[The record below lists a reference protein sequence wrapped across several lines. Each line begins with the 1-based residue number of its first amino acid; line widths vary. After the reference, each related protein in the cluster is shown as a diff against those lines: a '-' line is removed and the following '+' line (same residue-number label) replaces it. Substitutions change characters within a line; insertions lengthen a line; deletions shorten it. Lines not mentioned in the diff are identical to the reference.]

1 MGRLVALSIVA
12 AAVYVQTLPELPD
25 RLLLIILSAMG
36 VLWLAIQLLFVRF
49 RQYRWSGVTVRVS
62 VLLCAFTLS
71 LTWSSWRAEFRLR
84 DQLSAEKENVVS
96 RVTFLVN
103 GLVQD
108 QGDSLRFDA
117 IVQKDAKND
126 ALASGIPQ
134 HIQVVWR
141 KSLPEQQ
148 PLEVRPGQQW
158 RAALIFKRPRGALNP
173 HGFDYEAHLLSRNIR
188 AIGRVRGHP
197 VLLSEDGFHSMQVVV
212 SLARQKLRSAMRRY
226 VGDMT
231 YGAVLIALAIGD
243 QDSVRTEHWNIFNKT
258 GITHLVSI
266 SGSHVTMLAAFGG
279 LSMLCLWK
287 RLRWRER
294 ALGEHIPAKVM
305 AGVAALVVA
314 WLYCLLAG
322 WGVPARRTFFML
334 LVSGLAMMAR
344 LPIKASGVLCLAAA
358 VVTVIDPWSPVS
370 SGFWLSF
377 GAVAILFFV
386 GSQAES
392 IQSESVSRRVRFW
405 QILRESARLQWLITL
420 AMLPALAFLFQ
431 QISLSSPLANA
442 VAIPIVTFIVTP
454 FALLTALIACV
465 PDLSAIAT
473 ITAWIAHVAFDG
485 CMIPVS
491 WLAHASWS
499 SFSVAAMPLWTL
511 VLSVLGVCWALQPPG
526 VPLRWVGWTL
536 LLPALSWQPQR
547 LPNGGW
553 WLSALDVGQGSAIL
567 VQTRHHALLFDTG
580 PKVGSSDAGQ
590 RVVVPAM
597 RALGVRKLDALVIS
611 HSDMD
616 HAGGLPGILK
626 EMSVEHV
633 FSSFDLESWLSKNP
647 QTAST
652 VASRSRPNMVTSC
665 VAGYVWDWDGVRF
678 SFLHPQEESVE
689 LFKNQNSIQL
699 KKKVRINKI
708 RTNTQSCVLHIQGT
722 HHSALLT
729 GDIGTKQE
737 EAILQRSSTALATSK
752 DRTHKNN
759 LRRSFADVVLVGHH
773 GSLTSSSQAFVRF
786 LGASHAIA
794 QAGYLNRFSHPAQ
807 EVQQRWLS
815 ARARFWR
822 TDIHGAVTVE
832 SSLEGLNV
840 QSESFRRKRY
850 WHERD

>member
-12 AAVYVQTLPELPD
+12 AAVYLQTLPRLPD
-25 RLLLIILSAMG
+25 RLLLIVLSG
-36 VLWLAIQLLFVRF
+36 LFFLWTAIQFLIVCIRPNG
-49 RQYRWSGVTVRVS
+49 WSVLVARVS
-62 VLLCAFTLS
+62 VLLCAFVLS
-71 LTWSSWRAEFRLR
+71 LTWSSWRAELRLNDR
-84 DQLSAEKENVVS
+84 LSVEQENVVS

-117 IVQKDAKND
+117 IVQKEAKND

-134 HIQVVWR
+134 HIQIVWR

-158 RAALIFKRPRGALNP
+158 RAALILKRPRGAMNP
-173 HGFDYEAHLLSRNIR
+173 HGFDYEAHLLSRNVR
-188 AIGRVRGHP
+188 AIGRVRGRP
-197 VLLSEDGFHSMQVVV
+197 VLISENGFHSMQVIV
-212 SLARQKLRSAMRRY
+212 SLARQKLRGAMRRH

-279 LSMLCLWK
+279 LSMLWLWK

-294 ALGEHIPAKVM
+294 AFGERIPAKVM
-305 AGVAALVVA
+305 AGVAALGVA

-386 GSQAES
+386 GTQAES
-392 IQSESVSRRVRFW
+392 IQTESVSRPIRFW
-405 QILRESARLQWLITL
+405 EILRESARLQWLITL

-431 QISLSSPLANA
+431 QVSISSPLANA
-442 VAIPIVTFIVTP
+442 VAIPVVTFIVTP
-454 FALLTALIACV
+454 FALLTAVIACV
-465 PDLSAIAT
+465 PGMSAIASM
-473 ITAWIAHVAFDG
+473 TAWIAHVAFDG

-499 SFSVAAMPLWTL
+499 SFAVAAMPFWTL
-511 VLSVLGVCWALQPPG
+511 VLSVLGVSWALQPPG
-526 VPLRWVGWTL
+526 IPLRWVGWTL

-547 LPNGGW
+547 VPNGGW
-553 WLSALDVGQGSAIL
+553 QLSALDVGQGSAIL
-567 VQTRHHALLFDTG
+567 VKTRRHALLFDTG

-590 RVVVPAM
+590 RVVAPVM
-597 RALGVRKLDALVIS
+597 RALGVRKLDAMVIS

-616 HAGGLPGILK
+616 HAGGLPGLLK

-633 FSSFDLESWLSKNP
+633 FSSFHLESWLSKIQ

-652 VASRSRPNMVTSC
+652 VDAQPRPNAMSSC
-665 VAGYVWDWDGVRF
+665 VAGYTWYWDGVRF
-678 SFLHPQEESVE
+678 SFLHPQDESADV
-689 LFKNQNSIQL
+689 FKNKNSIMQ
-699 KKKVRINKI
+699 KKKVLAKKI

-729 GDIGTKQE
+729 GDIGIKQE
-737 EAILQRSSTALATSK
+737 GEILQRVNSALTSPA
-752 DRTHKNN
+752 DLTLKNN
-759 LRRSFADVVLVGHH
+759 ASRAFADVVLVAHH
-773 GSLTSSSQAFVRF
+773 GSLTSSSPSFVSF

-807 EVQQRWLS
+807 EVQKRWLS
-815 ARARFWR
+815 AHARFWR
-822 TDIHGAVTVE
+822 TDVHGAVTAQ

-840 QSESFRRKRY
+840 HSESFRRKRY

>member
-12 AAVYVQTLPELPD
+12 AAVYLQTLSVLPE
-25 RLLLIILSAMG
+25 RLMLFGLSAMC
-36 VLWLAIQLLFVRF
+36 VLWVALQFLFVRLWPN
-49 RQYRWSGVTVRVS
+49 RWHVLIARTS

-71 LTWSSWRAEFRLR
+71 LTWSSWRAEFRLNDR
-84 DQLSAEKENVVS
+84 LFTEHENVVS

-117 IVQKDAKND
+117 IVQTKANND
-126 ALASGIPQ
+126 LPVSGIPR

-141 KSLPEQQ
+141 KPLPEQQ
-148 PLEVRPGQQW
+148 PLEIRPGQQW

-188 AIGRVRGHP
+188 AIGRIRGRP
-197 VLLSEDGFHSMQVVV
+197 VLMSEDGLHSMQVIV
-212 SLARQKLRSAMRRY
+212 SLARQKLRSEMRRH
-226 VGDMT
+226 VGEMT

-279 LSMLCLWK
+279 LSMLWLWK
-287 RLRWRER
+287 RLRWRDR

-305 AGVAALVVA
+305 AGIAALVVA

-344 LPIKASGVLCLAAA
+344 LPIKATDVLCLAAA

-392 IQSESVSRRVRFW
+392 IQTASVSRCIRFW
-405 QILRESARLQWLITL
+405 QIFKESARLQWLITL

-431 QISLSSPLANA
+431 QVSLSSPLANA
-442 VAIPIVTFIVTP
+442 VAIPVVTFIVTP

-465 PDLSAIAT
+465 PGMASIAT
-473 ITAWIAHVAFDG
+473 MTAWIAHVAFDG

-499 SFSVAAMPLWTL
+499 SFAVAAMPLWSL
-511 VLSVLGVCWALQPPG
+511 LLSVLGICWALQAPG
-526 VPLRWVGWTL
+526 VPSRWVGWTL

-547 LPNGGW
+547 MPNGGW

-590 RVVVPAM
+590 RVVAPVL

-616 HAGGLPGILK
+616 HAGGLPGLLK
-626 EMSVEHV
+626 EISVEQV
-633 FSSFDLESWLSKNP
+633 FSSFNLESWLSKIQ

-652 VASRSRPNMVTSC
+652 VAAQPRPSAMSSC
-665 VAGYVWDWDGVRF
+665 VAGYTWNWDSVRF
-678 SFLHPQEESVE
+678 SFLHPQDESAE
-689 LFKNQNSIQL
+689 LFKNKNSIMQ
-699 KKKVRINKI
+699 KKKALANKI
-708 RTNTQSCVLHIQGT
+708 QTNTQSCVLHIQGT

-729 GDIGTKQE
+729 GDIGIKQE
-737 EAILQRSSTALATSK
+737 GEILQRVNSALTTPADLTL
-752 DRTHKNN
+752 KNN
-759 LRRSFADVVLVGHH
+759 ARRAFADVVLVGHH
-773 GSLTSSSQAFVRF
+773 GSLTSSSPSFVRF

-794 QAGYLNRFSHPAQ
+794 QAGYLNRFFHPAQ
-807 EVQQRWLS
+807 EVQKRWLS
-815 ARARFWR
+815 AHARFWR
-822 TDIHGAVTVE
+822 TDVHGAVTAQ

-840 QSESFRRKRY
+840 HSESFRRKRY

>member
-12 AAVYVQTLPELPD
+12 AAVYLQTLPRLPD
-25 RLLLIILSAMG
+25 RLLLIVLSG
-36 VLWLAIQLLFVRF
+36 LFFLWTAIQFLIVCIRPNG
-49 RQYRWSGVTVRVS
+49 WSVLVARVS
-62 VLLCAFTLS
+62 VLLCAFVLS
-71 LTWSSWRAEFRLR
+71 LSWSSWRAELRLNDR
-84 DQLSAEKENVVS
+84 LSVEQENVVS

-117 IVQKDAKND
+117 IVQKEAKND

-134 HIQVVWR
+134 HIQIVWR
-141 KSLPEQQ
+141 KSISEQQ

-158 RAALIFKRPRGALNP
+158 RAALILKRPRGAMNP
-173 HGFDYEAHLLSRNIR
+173 HGFDYEAHLLSRNVR
-188 AIGRVRGHP
+188 AIGRVRGRP
-197 VLLSEDGFHSMQVVV
+197 VLISENGFHSMQVIV
-212 SLARQKLRSAMRRY
+212 SLARQKLRSAMRRH

-231 YGAVLIALAIGD
+231 YGAILIALAIGD
-243 QDSVRTEHWNIFNKT
+243 QDSVKTEHWNVFNKT

-279 LSMLCLWK
+279 LSMLWLWK

-294 ALGEHIPAKVM
+294 AFGERIPAKVM
-305 AGVAALVVA
+305 AGVAALGVA

-344 LPIKASGVLCLAAA
+344 LPMKASGVLCLAAA

-386 GSQAES
+386 GTQPES
-392 IQSESVSRRVRFW
+392 IQTESVSRPIRFW
-405 QILRESARLQWLITL
+405 QVLRESARLQWLITL

-431 QISLSSPLANA
+431 QVSISSPLANA
-442 VAIPIVTFIVTP
+442 VAIPVVTFIVTP

-465 PDLSAIAT
+465 PGMSAIASM
-473 ITAWIAHVAFDG
+473 TAWIAHVAFDG

-499 SFSVAAMPLWTL
+499 SFAVAAMPFWTL
-511 VLSVLGVCWALQPPG
+511 VLSVLGVSWALQPPG
-526 VPLRWVGWTL
+526 IPLRWVGWTL

-547 LPNGGW
+547 VPYGGW
-553 WLSALDVGQGSAIL
+553 QLSALDVGQGSAIL
-567 VQTRHHALLFDTG
+567 VKTRRHALLFDTG

-590 RVVVPAM
+590 RVVAPVM

-616 HAGGLPGILK
+616 HAGGLPGLLK

-633 FSSFDLESWLSKNP
+633 FSSFNLESWLSKNQ
-647 QTAST
+647 QTSAR
-652 VASRSRPNMVTSC
+652 VASQTRPNVMSSC
-665 VAGYVWDWDGVRF
+665 VAGYVWNWDGVRF
-678 SFLHPQEESVE
+678 SFLHPQDEFSEI
-689 LFKNQNSIQL
+689 FQKQNSIQL
-699 KKKVRINKI
+699 KKKVRTLKI
-708 RTNTQSCVLHIQGT
+708 RTNTQSCVLHIHGI

-729 GDIGTKQE
+729 GDIGIKQE
-737 EAILQRSSTALATSK
+737 GEILQRLNSANATPTDLTIES
-752 DRTHKNN
+752 NA
-759 LRRSFADVVLVGHH
+759 RRSFADVVVVGHH
-773 GSLTSSSQAFVRF
+773 GSLTSSSPSFVGF
-786 LGASHAIA
+786 SGASHAIA

-832 SSLEGLNV
+832 SGLEGLNV

>member
-12 AAVYVQTLPELPD
+12 AAVYLQTLPRLPD
-25 RLLLIILSAMG
+25 RLLLIFLSG
-36 VLWLAIQLLFVRF
+36 LFFLWTAIQFLIVCIRPNG
-49 RQYRWSGVTVRVS
+49 WSVLVARVS
-62 VLLCAFTLS
+62 VLLCAFVLS
-71 LTWSSWRAEFRLR
+71 LSWSSWRAELRLNDR
-84 DQLSAEKENVVS
+84 LSGEQENVVS

-117 IVQKDAKND
+117 IVQKEAKND

-134 HIQVVWR
+134 HIQIVWR

-158 RAALIFKRPRGALNP
+158 RAALILKRPRGAMNP
-173 HGFDYEAHLLSRNIR
+173 HGFDYEAHLLSRNVR
-188 AIGRVRGHP
+188 AIGRVRGRP
-197 VLLSEDGFHSMQVVV
+197 VLISENGFHSMQVIV
-212 SLARQKLRSAMRRY
+212 SLARQKLRSAMRRHI
-226 VGDMT
+226 GDMT
-231 YGAVLIALAIGD
+231 YGAILIALAIGD
-243 QDSVRTEHWNIFNKT
+243 QDSVKTEHWNIFNKT

-279 LSMLCLWK
+279 LSMLWLWK

-294 ALGEHIPAKVM
+294 AFGERIPAKVM
-305 AGVAALVVA
+305 AGVAALGVA

-344 LPIKASGVLCLAAA
+344 LPMKASGVLCLAAA

-386 GSQAES
+386 GTQAES
-392 IQSESVSRRVRFW
+392 IQTESVSRPIRFW

-431 QISLSSPLANA
+431 QVSISSPLANA
-442 VAIPIVTFIVTP
+442 VAIPVVTFIVTP

-465 PDLSAIAT
+465 PGMSAIASM
-473 ITAWIAHVAFDG
+473 TAWIAHVAFDG

-499 SFSVAAMPLWTL
+499 SFAVAAMPFWTL
-511 VLSVLGVCWALQPPG
+511 VLSVLGVSWALQPPG
-526 VPLRWVGWTL
+526 IPLRWVGWTL

-547 LPNGGW
+547 VPYGGW
-553 WLSALDVGQGSAIL
+553 QLSALDVGQGSAIL
-567 VQTRHHALLFDTG
+567 VKTRRHALLFDTG

-590 RVVVPAM
+590 RVVAPVM

-616 HAGGLPGILK
+616 HAGGLPGLLK

-633 FSSFDLESWLSKNP
+633 FSSFNLESWLSKNQ
-647 QTAST
+647 QTTAR
-652 VASRSRPNMVTSC
+652 VASQTRPNVMSSC
-665 VAGYVWDWDGVRF
+665 VAGYAWDWDGVRF
-678 SFLHPQEESVE
+678 SFLHPQDEFSET
-689 LFKNQNSIQL
+689 FQKQNSIQL
-699 KKKVRINKI
+699 KKKVRTLKI
-708 RTNTQSCVLHIQGT
+708 RTNTQSCVLHIHGI

-729 GDIGTKQE
+729 GDIGIKQE
-737 EAILQRSSTALATSK
+737 GEILQRLNSANATPTDLTIES
-752 DRTHKNN
+752 NA
-759 LRRSFADVVLVGHH
+759 RRSFADVVVVGHH
-773 GSLTSSSQAFVRF
+773 GSLTSSSPSFVGF
-786 LGASHAIA
+786 SGASHAIA

-832 SSLEGLNV
+832 SGLEGLNV